1 MKNILI
7 LAVVPGSTLGVQI
20 EQMAGNMTSSPLLQ
34 KSVKYN
40 NDIQQQQFQQ
50 LSQQQAWDP
59 DAQDAID
66 AQVEEQQRL
75 QIEKDIADDLI
86 QDNIAPK
93 SLEKE
98 I

>member
-1 MKNILI
+1 M
-7 LAVVPGSTLGVQI
+7 

-66 AQVEEQQRL
+66 AQVEEQ
-75 QIEKDIADDLI
+75 
-86 QDNIAPK
+86 
-93 SLEKE
+93 
-98 I
+98 